1 MWKFVL
7 VCLLWLPLHGSP
19 ARAQDA
25 TDQLLESLSGMQELS
40 GRFRQRQYGEDGE
53 LVMESLGR
61 FRLLRPG
68 YFSWDIESPGSQLII
83 ADPDGV
89 WHFDRD
95 LETAS
100 RRPADTGDGMSPLQV
115 LGGNDAA
122 LRDGYSVSVL
132 GEGVFRLVPL
142 SATPGFR
149 QLQVTLRE
157 YLIESMQIVDN
168 LNQRV
173 DIDFGELRVDSGLT
187 PEDFSF
193 KPPEGVDVF
202 YYDQ

>member
-1 MWKFVL
+1 MWKFAL
-7 VCLLWLPLHGSP
+7 VCLLWLPLQALP
-19 ARAQDA
+19 AHAEDA
-25 TDQLLESLSGMQELS
+25 TDQLLEALSGMQELS
-40 GRFRQRQYGEDGE
+40 GRFRQRQYGENGE

-68 YFSWDIESPGSQLII
+68 YFSWEIESPDSQLII
-83 ADPDGV
+83 ADPEGI

-100 RRPADTGDGMSPLQV
+100 RRPADAGDGMSPLQV
-115 LGGNDAA
+115 LGGNDTA
-122 LRDGYSVSVL
+122 LREGYDVSL
-132 GEGVFRLVPL
+132 QGEGVFLLVPL
-142 SATPGFR
+142 SATPGFQ
-149 QLQVTLRE
+149 QLQVTLRA
-157 YLIESMQIVDN
+157 YLIESMKIIDN

-173 DIDFGELRVDSGLT
+173 DIDFGELRVDGGLT

-193 KPPEGVDVF
+193 EPPEGVDVF

>member
-1 MWKFVL
+1 
-7 VCLLWLPLHGSP
+7 
-19 ARAQDA
+19 
-25 TDQLLESLSGMQELS
+25 
-40 GRFRQRQYGEDGE
+40 
-53 LVMESLGR
+53 
-61 FRLLRPG
+61 
-68 YFSWDIESPGSQLII
+68 
-83 ADPDGV
+83 
-89 WHFDRD
+89 
-95 LETAS
+95 
-100 RRPADTGDGMSPLQV
+100 MSPLQV

-122 LRDGYSVSVL
+122 LRDGYSVSVV

-193 KPPEGVDVF
+193 EPPEGVDVF